1 MALYIAILDDN
12 PAERKQF
19 ERLLSREASARTS
32 SGEVIYVDSY
42 GNEESL
48 SSIVLRYDLIFIDD
62 SDSKRNGMTIA
73 ADFRNKGFTAPII
86 LCSDT
91 IKDNMQCDKDN
102 SVLIKQKPLWQRDF
116 AKYIDLAL
124 EAKSKRPL
132 RVELRNEV
140 DAIYLTQDE
149 ILYARQHNGYMNI
162 TLTDGRKFKFLGDLN
177 QLERLLMMF
186 DPIFLEIS
194 RSTVLNMQYVVSHSI
209 NAFKMSDGAVL
220 HYNIIQKP
228 IITRY
233 WKQYLDF
240 KLAKKNENN

>member
-32 SGEVIYVDSY
+32 SGEVIYIDSY

-48 SSIVLRYDLIFIDD
+48 SSIVLKYDLIFIDI
-62 SDSKRNGMTIA
+62 SDSKRDGTMIA
-73 ADFRNKGFTAPII
+73 ADFRNKGFTAPIV
-86 LCSDT
+86 LCSDM
-91 IKDNMQCDKDN
+91 IKYEMEYGKNPTFI
-102 SVLIKQKPLWQRDF
+102 VKQKPLWQRDF
-116 AKYIDLAL
+116 AEYIDLA
-124 EAKSKRPL
+124 SKEKADKPL
-132 RVELRNEV
+132 RIELRNEV

-149 ILYARQHNGYMNI
+149 ILYARQHDGYMNI
-162 TLTDGRKFKFLGDLN
+162 TLTEGRKFQYLGDLFS
-177 QLERLLMMF
+177 LENLLMSF

-194 RSTVLNMQYVVSHSI
+194 KSTVLNMQYVVSHSI

-228 IITRY
+228 VITRY

-240 KLAKKNENN
+240 KLAKKNEEN